1 MIADGKN
8 MVLLGGWWATVFPGL
23 LILLT
28 VLSLNV
34 LAEGLTDAM
43 ADPSLTKTKKTPSA
57 LQAAQTAA
65 AEETS
70 NELILEDEAA
80 SVTDTPELIDDFADP
95 SVVKDVLE
103 PAAEPTPLETHLKI
117 LAETERSRS
126 DRLVYEAMPRHSSRS
141 AISRSGSRNATE
153 TRRSSTT

>member
-1 MIADGKN
+1 
-8 MVLLGGWWATVFPGL
+8 
-23 LILLT
+23 
-28 VLSLNV
+28 
-34 LAEGLTDAM
+34 M
-43 ADPSLTKTKKTPSA
+43 ADPSLKKTKKTPSA

-126 DRLVYEAMPRHSSRS
+126 DRLVYEGDAAPLLEVRNLT
-141 AISRSGSRNATE
+141 IGSRNATE
-153 TRRSSTT
+153 TRRLSTT

>member
-1 MIADGKN
+1 MIADGKD

-43 ADPSLTKTKKTPSA
+43 ADPSLKKTKKTPSA

-70 NELILEDEAA
+70 TN
-80 SVTDTPELIDDFADP
+80 SFWRTKPHR
-95 SVVKDVLE
+95 S
-103 PAAEPTPLETHLKI
+103 PTL
-117 LAETERSRS
+117 RS
-126 DRLVYEAMPRHSSRS
+126 
-141 AISRSGSRNATE
+141 
-153 TRRSSTT
+153 

>member
-1 MIADGKN
+1 
-8 MVLLGGWWATVFPGL
+8 
-23 LILLT
+23 
-28 VLSLNV
+28 
-34 LAEGLTDAM
+34 M
-43 ADPSLTKTKKTPSA
+43 ADPSLKKTKKPPSA

-80 SVTDTPELIDDFADP
+80 SVANTPELIDDFADP
-95 SVVKDVLE
+95 SVVKDVMK

-126 DRLVYEAMPRHSSRS
+126 DRLVYEGDAEPILEVRNPTTRFPERTGERALSDKERITVRPNERME
-141 AISRSGSRNATE
+141 GS
-153 TRRSSTT
+153 